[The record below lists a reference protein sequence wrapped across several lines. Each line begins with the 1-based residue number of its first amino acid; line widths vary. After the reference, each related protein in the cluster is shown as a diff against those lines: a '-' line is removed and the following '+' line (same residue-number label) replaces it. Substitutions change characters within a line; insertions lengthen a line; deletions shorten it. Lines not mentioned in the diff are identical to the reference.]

1 MNKIVIAVNPELIV
15 TTNHFNNNSRHHRR
29 RLTNGAYIPTAHDII
44 ILTRNVR
51 RISCGFPPRLPP
63 IETHIM
69 LLSQYAAGRR
79 RVRFSSPTAVI

>member
-15 TTNHFNNNSRHHRR
+15 ATNHFNNNSRHHRR
-29 RLTNGAYIPTAHDII
+29 RLTNGAYIPTAHDI